1 MELISQ
7 ILLFSRSESFG
18 SIIVRGCIWLIAVLI
33 LAAGIDNGRNYLKIK
48 ADAGW
53 FFLFIF
59 SAGLLSYLLL
69 GFAPT
74 F

>member
-1 MELISQ
+1 MELLSQ